1 MCPYSI
7 RLDSRQA
14 VRQAVHSTFAYTVQ
28 ISTAEHDCMPAGF
41 EQRPTWSKQNNGEE
55 EQWMQD
61 KQWLEDQQAVEL
73 VPLPTLLHD
82 CLLQPIEEQVIINYN
97 GNNNIRNSYSIRLL
111 CH

>member
-1 MCPYSI
+1 
-7 RLDSRQA
+7 
-14 VRQAVHSTFAYTVQ
+14 
-28 ISTAEHDCMPAGF
+28 MPAGF
-41 EQRPTWSKQNNGEE
+41 EQQPTWSKQNGGEE

-82 CLLQPIEEQVIINYN
+82 CLLQPIEEQVVIIIIMIINSF
-97 GNNNIRNSYSIRLL
+97 RNSDSQNLL